1 MLNFFIIFQRLSR
14 EAVRVLIE
22 DIRPL
27 LPNPRRRHAVSI
39 ELQVLNLKYYYKYII
54 VYFFS
59 IEIFRFTAL
68 AH

>member
-27 LPNPRRRHAVSI
+27 LPNPRRRHAVPI

>member
-27 LPNPRRRHAVSI
+27 LPNPRRRHAVPI
-39 ELQVLNLKYYYKYII
+39 ELQVLNLKYYYK
-54 VYFFS
+54 
-59 IEIFRFTAL
+59 
-68 AH
+68 